1 MTTEREGE
9 IALILLKESLLRNG
23 VKLSDETVREI
34 KNKAK
39 RLGISEEEAMEFAEK
54 RVRELVDRVFAH
66 KESR

>member
-23 VKLSDETVREI
+23 VKLSDETVRDI

-54 RVRELVDRVFAH
+54 RVRELVDRVFAP
-66 KESR
+66 KENK